1 MSPHALYGAV
11 LVTWTCI
18 RELGLLVAQGQNGV
32 GGHVW
37 GVLVRYV
44 MHSEM
49 VRGIVTALDYTRVN
63 CKGFIVTH
71 WMTSYGAL

>member
-1 MSPHALYGAV
+1 M
-11 LVTWTCI
+11 
-18 RELGLLVAQGQNGV
+18 
-32 GGHVW
+32 